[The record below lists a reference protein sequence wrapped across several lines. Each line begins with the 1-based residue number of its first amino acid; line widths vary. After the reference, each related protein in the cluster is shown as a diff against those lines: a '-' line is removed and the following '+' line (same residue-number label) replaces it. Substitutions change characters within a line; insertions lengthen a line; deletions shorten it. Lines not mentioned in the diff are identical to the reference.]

1 MYQYLFG
8 LSILKSFTPYF
19 RKHVLTTLNAHDLL
33 FINTFIIFSIVFA
46 FFLYQLFFDKS
57 KPLIETFKNYE
68 SLTFSQI
75 GALFVMA
82 FLAVGSSIFIYEFDK
97 NYNTPLI
104 NSMFMRTA
112 STISLILVGIFM
124 FEEKYSWKQ
133 IAGVFLTIFGVLLV
147 SQK

>member
-1 MYQYLFG
+1 MYNYMFG

-33 FINTFIIFSIVFA
+33 FINTFIIFSIVFV
-46 FFLYQLFFDKS
+46 FFVYQLLFNKS
-57 KPLIETFKNYE
+57 KPLVETLQNYRNL
-68 SLTFSQI
+68 SFTQV
-75 GALFVMA
+75 GALIVMA
-82 FLAVGSSIFIYEFDK
+82 FLAIGSSIFIYEFDK

-112 STISLILVGIFM
+112 STISLIIVGMFL
-124 FEEKYSWKQ
+124 FEERYSLKQ
-133 IAGVFLTIFGVLLV
+133 IAGVFLTIFGVLLI